1 MGSKFFGLLFLLG
14 FCLGTISGNAQGK
27 RKPAQEPAPT
37 LLEVPDKKSL
47 STFDVQQYLIELR
60 KGTDSLI
67 FKDKVDLTK
76 RLSPVNEDTL
86 SLTWSPTN
94 QLVEIAEQ
102 VLINSIW
109 VTAFEYYA
117 SWDSK
122 KINIYDFD
130 PNDFKDTVHIKLYDP
145 FFGSNWNAPL
155 KETKINSEFGFRRY
169 RWHHG
174 TDLKLTTGDPVFNV
188 FDGIV
193 RMKSY
198 DRNGYGYY
206 VLVRHRNGLETLYG
220 HLSKISVEVGQEVRA
235 GELLGLGGSTGRST
249 GPHLHFEIRYQ
260 GLSINLLRFLILTMA
275 DSRGMCT
282 RLPPQVLTMSSKRER
297 RLPSGKKR
305 PEFRSNR
312 PPIRGIHQPDY
323 QAKRYIDPLYP
334 QNRAKAEDKINR
346 TKTHFQPDG
355 W

>member
-1 MGSKFFGLLFLLG
+1 MGLRFLGWFFLVSLCMGVF
-14 FCLGTISGNAQGK
+14 SAHAQNK
-27 RKPAQEPAPT
+27 RKAVQEPAPV
-37 LLEVPDKKSL
+37 LQEGPDKRNI
-47 STFDVQQYLIELR
+47 STFDVQQYLIDLR

-76 RLSPVNEDTL
+76 RLSLVNEDTL
-86 SLTWSPTN
+86 SLIWAPTN
-94 QLVEIAEQ
+94 QLVEISEQ

-122 KINIYDFD
+122 KINIYDFN
-130 PNDFKDTVHIKLYDP
+130 PKDFKDTVHIKLYDP
-145 FFGSNWNAPL
+145 FFGSNWSAPL
-155 KETKINSEFGFRRY
+155 DDTKINSEFGFRRY

-174 TDLKLTTGDPVFNV
+174 TDLKLRTGDPVYSV

-220 HLSKISVEVGQEVRA
+220 HLSKISVEIGQEVRS
-235 GELLGLGGSTGRST
+235 GEIIGLGGSTGRST

-260 GLSINLLRFLILTMA
+260 GLSINPTEIFDFNYGRLKSDVYTITSASFDHVIEAQEAVYHRVRSGQNLGVIARQYGVSINQI
-275 DSRGMCT
+275 T
-282 RLPPQVLTMSSKRER
+282 RLNGISTRSILRVGQ
-297 RLPSGKKR
+297 RLR
-305 PEFRSNR
+305 
-312 PPIRGIHQPDY
+312 IR
-323 QAKRYIDPLYP
+323 
-334 QNRAKAEDKINR
+334 
-346 TKTHFQPDG
+346 
-355 W
+355 

>member
-1 MGSKFFGLLFLLG
+1 MDPKSAKEAAPEL
-14 FCLGTISGNAQGK
+14 IEAPDK
-27 RKPAQEPAPT
+27 RKI
-37 LLEVPDKKSL
+37 
-47 STFDVQQYLIELR
+47 STFDVQQYLIDLR
-60 KGTDSLI
+60 RGTDSLI

-86 SLTWSPTN
+86 SLIWAPTN
-94 QLVEIAEQ
+94 QLVEISEQ

-130 PNDFKDTVHIKLYDP
+130 PKDFKDTVHIKLYDP
-145 FFGSNWNAPL
+145 FFGSNWTAPL
-155 KETKINSEFGFRRY
+155 KETKVNSEFGFRRF

-174 TDLKLTTGDPVFNV
+174 IDLKLTTGDPVFSA

-193 RMKSY
+193 RMRSY

-235 GELLGLGGSTGRST
+235 GDILGLGGSTGRST

-260 GLSINLLRFLILTMA
+260 GLSINPTEVFDFNYGRLKGDVYTITSSSFDHVIQAQEAVYHRVRSGQNLGVIARQYGVSINQI
-275 DSRGMCT
+275 T
-282 RLPPQVLTMSSKRER
+282 RLNGITTRSILRVGQ
-297 RLPSGKKR
+297 RLR
-305 PEFRSNR
+305 
-312 PPIRGIHQPDY
+312 IR
-323 QAKRYIDPLYP
+323 
-334 QNRAKAEDKINR
+334 
-346 TKTHFQPDG
+346 
-355 W
+355 

>member
-1 MGSKFFGLLFLLG
+1 MVFKICGIFLFFALSVN
-14 FCLGTISGNAQGK
+14 TYDANAQGK
-27 RKPAQEPAPT
+27 GKPVEEPKVT
-37 LLEVPDKKSL
+37 DIPDKRKIT
-47 STFDVQQYLIELR
+47 TFDVQQYLIDLR

-67 FKDKVDLTK
+67 FREKVDLAK

-86 SLTWSPTN
+86 SLAWAPTN
-94 QLVEIAEQ
+94 ELVEISEQ

-130 PNDFKDTVHIKLYDP
+130 PKDFKDTVQIKLFDP
-145 FFGSNWNAPL
+145 FFGSNWKSPL
-155 KETKINSEFGFRRY
+155 NETKINSEFGFRRY

-174 TDLKLTTGDPVFNV
+174 TDLQLNTGDPVFSA

-193 RMKSY
+193 RMKSF

-220 HLSKISVEVGQEVRA
+220 HLSKISVEIGQEVKA
-235 GELLGLGGSTGRST
+235 GDVLGLGGSTGRST

-260 GLSINLLRFLILTMA
+260 GLSINPTEIFDFNYGRLKGDVYTITSSSFDHVIQAREAVYHRVRSGQNLGVIARKYGVSINQI
-275 DSRGMCT
+275 T
-282 RLPPQVLTMSSKRER
+282 RLNGISTRSVLRIGQ
-297 RLPSGKKR
+297 RLR
-305 PEFRSNR
+305 
-312 PPIRGIHQPDY
+312 IR
-323 QAKRYIDPLYP
+323 
-334 QNRAKAEDKINR
+334 
-346 TKTHFQPDG
+346 
-355 W
+355 

>member
-1 MGSKFFGLLFLLG
+1 MGTKIFGIFLC
-14 FCLGTISGNAQGK
+14 FTWCISFGAFSQVDPK
-27 RKPAQEPAPT
+27 SAKEAAPELIEAPDTRKI
-37 LLEVPDKKSL
+37 
-47 STFDVQQYLIELR
+47 STFDVQQYLIDLR
-60 KGTDSLI
+60 RGTDSLI

-86 SLTWSPTN
+86 SLIWAPTN
-94 QLVEIAEQ
+94 QLVEISEQ

-130 PNDFKDTVHIKLYDP
+130 PKDFKDTVHIKLYDP
-145 FFGSNWNAPL
+145 FFGSNWTAPL
-155 KETKINSEFGFRRY
+155 KETKVNSEFGFRRF

-174 TDLKLTTGDPVFNV
+174 IDLKLTTGDPVFSA

-193 RMKSY
+193 RMRSY

-235 GELLGLGGSTGRST
+235 GDILGLGGSTGRST

-260 GLSINLLRFLILTMA
+260 GLSINPTEVFDFNYGRLKGDVYTITSSSFDHVIQAQEAVYHRVRSGQNLGVIARQYGVSINQI
-275 DSRGMCT
+275 T
-282 RLPPQVLTMSSKRER
+282 RLNGITTRSILRVGQ
-297 RLPSGKKR
+297 RLR
-305 PEFRSNR
+305 
-312 PPIRGIHQPDY
+312 IR
-323 QAKRYIDPLYP
+323 
-334 QNRAKAEDKINR
+334 
-346 TKTHFQPDG
+346 
-355 W
+355 

>member
-1 MGSKFFGLLFLLG
+1 MGSKLLG
-14 FCLGTISGNAQGK
+14 WLVLFSLCVGIIPAHAQNK
-27 RKPAQEPAPT
+27 NKTAQEPAPV
-37 LLEVPDKKSL
+37 LQEAPDKRNI
-47 STFDVQQYLIELR
+47 STFDVQQYLIDLR

-86 SLTWSPTN
+86 SLIWAPTN

-130 PNDFKDTVHIKLYDP
+130 PKDFKDTVHVKLYDP
-145 FFGSNWNAPL
+145 FFGSNWSAPL
-155 KETKINSEFGFRRY
+155 KDTKINSEFGFRRY

-174 TDLKLTTGDPVFNV
+174 TDLKLTTGDPVYNV

-220 HLSKISVEVGQEVRA
+220 HLSKISVEIGQEVRA
-235 GELLGLGGSTGRST
+235 GEELGLGGSTGRST

-260 GLSINLLRFLILTMA
+260 GLSINPTEIFDFTYGRLKGDIYTITSASFDHVIEAQEAVYHRVRSGENLGVIARRYGVSINQI
-275 DSRGMCT
+275 T
-282 RLPPQVLTMSSKRER
+282 RLNGISTRSILRVGQ
-297 RLPSGKKR
+297 RLR
-305 PEFRSNR
+305 
-312 PPIRGIHQPDY
+312 IR
-323 QAKRYIDPLYP
+323 
-334 QNRAKAEDKINR
+334 
-346 TKTHFQPDG
+346 
-355 W
+355 

>member
-1 MGSKFFGLLFLLG
+1 MGSKFFGLLFLFG
-14 FCLGTISGNAQGK
+14 FCLGTISGNAQSK
-27 RKPAQEPAPT
+27 KKPAQEPAPP

-47 STFDVQQYLIELR
+47 STFDVQQYLMELR

-220 HLSKISVEVGQEVRA
+220 HLSKISVEIGQEVRA

-260 GLSINLLRFLILTMA
+260 GLSINPTEIFDFNYGRLKGDVYTITSSSFDHVIQAREAVYHRVKSGQNLGVIARQYGVSINQI
-275 DSRGMCT
+275 T
-282 RLPPQVLTMSSKRER
+282 RLNGISTRSILKIGQ
-297 RLPSGKKR
+297 RLR
-305 PEFRSNR
+305 
-312 PPIRGIHQPDY
+312 IR
-323 QAKRYIDPLYP
+323 
-334 QNRAKAEDKINR
+334 
-346 TKTHFQPDG
+346 
-355 W
+355 